1 MPTATRSSKS
11 RSRKKRPAPKG
22 RGRKPASR
30 TRSSSKPRAASTSR
44 VGTTRTAKPAPAR
57 RAPAREPRPPREP
70 GPVAKAARQ
79 IRSHHGADIA
89 GIALLVAAVVAALGI
104 WGGSAGPG
112 GEVVASASRALMG
125 VGAAL
130 LPLCLAAAG
139 VALVVDRE
147 HRIAARAIIGGTVA
161 AWAVLALAHLV
172 SGTPPLDAP
181 VATLEAS
188 GGILGGLAAVP
199 TRAAIGAPAGV
210 IVFVALF
217 GIGLL
222 IASGR
227 RLRQLG
233 PPVVRFARWLFLS
246 TDADAATAAPAAP
259 ESTPIINLAELEA
272 GTEDSGEVFDA
283 EALAPI
289 EHAGSGAASR
299 TGDPGEPESEHDTE
313 PEQRYELPSLDIL
326 NVSGASDVD
335 HARLE
340 ERSDAI
346 GRTMEQFGV
355 AARVTGITAGP
366 TVARYEIEL
375 AEGVKVN
382 KFTNLVPDLR
392 YALGTPDVRV
402 LAPIPGKRAIGLEV
416 PNADR
421 KLVTV
426 GDILTSAEAGRHSHA
441 LDVALGRDISGKPV
455 FVNLGKMP
463 HVLIAGATGAG
474 KSSVINS
481 ILTSMLCR
489 ARPSE
494 VRMILVDPKRVELSR
509 YARVPHLLTGVV
521 TQPKRAADA
530 LTWAVQ
536 EMDRRYGLLA
546 SVGARDIQSYNPAV
560 ARGEITELP
569 DGSPAEALPYIVVVI
584 DELADLMLVA
594 AKSVEDSICRLAQLA
609 RAVGVHLVIATQRP
623 SVDVITGLI
632 KANIPSR
639 IALKVRTQIDSRTIL
654 DEGGAE
660 TLVGL
665 GDMLFLGGNA
675 NQMERI
681 QGAFVSEGEVK
692 TVVGHWRD
700 QVKRRGGAPVPVT
713 VELAGD
719 ETAVAAVTQGVGD
732 GAVPLQPA
740 LGPSSRPSSGQQ
752 APAPVAV
759 DESDVV
765 FSGATAVMPVAED
778 DPDSDPFLAEA
789 MEIVVT
795 SQLGSTSM
803 LQRKLRVGFA
813 RAGRIMDLL
822 ERRGVVGPSEGSKA
836 RTVLV
841 APHEL
846 EAAKSRL

>member
-1 MPTATRSSKS
+1 ML
-11 RSRKKRPAPKG
+11 
-22 RGRKPASR
+22 
-30 TRSSSKPRAASTSR
+30 
-44 VGTTRTAKPAPAR
+44 V
-57 RAPAREPRPPREP
+57 
-70 GPVAKAARQ
+70 VAV
-79 IRSHHGADIA
+79 IA
-89 GIALLVAAVVAALGI
+89 GLAI
-104 WGGSAGPG
+104 WGGAAGPG

-130 LPLCLAAAG
+130 LPLLLAAAG
-139 VALVVDRE
+139 VALIADRE
-147 HRIAARAIIGGTVA
+147 NKIAVRAIIGGFLA
-161 AWAVLALAHLV
+161 AWAALALAHLV

-181 VATLEAS
+181 VATLESS

-199 TRAAIGAPAGV
+199 AHAVVGAPAAV
-210 IVFVALF
+210 VVFVALF
-217 GIGLL
+217 GVGVL

-227 RLRQLG
+227 RLSQLG
-233 PPVVRFARWLFLS
+233 PPVRRFARWLFIS
-246 TDADAATAAPAAP
+246 SEDDAATAATRATATPAP
-259 ESTPIINLAELEA
+259 TPIINLAEL
-272 GTEDSGEVFDA
+272 DSGAEATDEVFDV
-283 EALAPI
+283 EALDRSQPCAKTKTTTR
-289 EHAGSGAASR
+289 HGGSETEPGTA
-299 TGDPGEPESEHDTE
+299 GEPEQLALSAPRPSDAE
-313 PEQRYELPSLDIL
+313 RYELPALDIL

-355 AARVTGITAGP
+355 TARVTGITAGP

-426 GDILTSAEAGRHSHA
+426 GDILTSAEAGRHPHA

-560 ARGEITELP
+560 ARGEISELP
-569 DGSPAEALPYIVVVI
+569 DGSRAEALPYIVVVI

-692 TVVGHWRD
+692 AVVGHWRD
-700 QVKRRGGAPVPVT
+700 QVKARGGAPVPVS

-719 ETAVAAVTQGVGD
+719 ETAAAPVPPGVGD
-732 GAVPLQPA
+732 GPVPLQPVP
-740 LGPSSRPSSGQQ
+740 GPAAVTSAVPQ
-752 APAPVAV
+752 APVPVAV

-765 FSGATAVMPVAED
+765 FSGATAVMPAAED
-778 DPDSDPFLAEA
+778 DPDSDPYLAEA

-803 LQRKLRVGFA
+803 LQRKLRVGFS

-822 ERRGVVGPSEGSKA
+822 EQRGVVGPSEGSKA